1 MLKNYL
7 KIAWRNLMKSK
18 VFSFINI
25 FGLTVGITVCLMI
38 FLFVMNEFS
47 FDNFHTKGKEIYRVM
62 RTYDPSKPAVPY
74 LSGPYATAL
83 LNDFPGEIKQAV
95 RVMPDNDLV
104 SYKNRPFNEKNV
116 YLVDSNF
123 FTFFSFPLVKG
134 NPATALSDPNS
145 VVLTE
150 TTARKYFGNE
160 DPMGKIIELNHERK
174 LRVTGIARDVP
185 ANSHLNFDL
194 VMSLSFAYN
203 MPWFKV
209 WINNNHFVYVLLDAP
224 ANRASIEKRFPA
236 FMEKYMAPTMQQTG
250 LHVGLSM
257 TPLKEVYFEDASGF
271 DNVRHGSKKVVY
283 VFLSIAVLI
292 LLIACIN
299 FMNLSTIRAAERSK
313 EVGLRKVMGA
323 LRKNL
328 AGQFLG
334 ESLLLTVISCV
345 LSIGLL
351 QLLMPLYSDLL
362 GFKLNVPYT
371 SWWLYAFLIGTI
383 IVVGLLAGSYP
394 ALILSGFSPIEALKD
409 NRGNRR
415 LRPRRGVSKQPRRW
429 SLKLGKGGS
438 LFRQTLVV
446 VQFSISVF
454 LITGTIIITK
464 QMSFIKN
471 KALGYNQE
479 QALLL
484 PLDNND
490 IYKNMNR
497 FKQELQANSFIASV
511 SMMSGEPG
519 GFFDEHTFDVEG
531 RDNKVWKGR
540 TEFADF
546 EYVKTLGLKIIAGRD
561 LSSQYPTDTT
571 SAVLLNRMAA
581 TALGWT
587 PQQAVGKWIKNTV
600 RDSLRRRVV
609 GVIEDFNYTSLKENI
624 EPLVISPSMDRR
636 VAVVRLKA
644 GNLESNIALVKKAY
658 SGAAPS
664 YPFEYK
670 FLDRKFDEIYRKDI
684 RQQTILSIFAGLA
697 IVIACLGLFGLASFT
712 AAKRTKEI
720 GVRKV
725 LGSSVQNI
733 ILLLSK
739 DLLKPVVLATLIAIP
754 VAYSVMHSWLQN
766 FAYRTGLQWWIF
778 ALSAGIT
785 VVIALATVSF
795 RAVKAAIANP
805 TKSLRN
811 E

>member
-1 MLKNYL
+1 
-7 KIAWRNLMKSK
+7 
-18 VFSFINI
+18 
-25 FGLTVGITVCLMI
+25 
-38 FLFVMNEFS
+38 
-47 FDNFHTKGKEIYRVM
+47 
-62 RTYDPSKPAVPY
+62 
-74 LSGPYATAL
+74 
-83 LNDFPGEIKQAV
+83 
-95 RVMPDNDLV
+95 
-104 SYKNRPFNEKNV
+104 
-116 YLVDSNF
+116 
-123 FTFFSFPLVKG
+123 
-134 NPATALSDPNS
+134 
-145 VVLTE
+145 
-150 TTARKYFGNE
+150 
-160 DPMGKIIELNHERK
+160 MGKIIELNNERK

-185 ANSHLNFDL
+185 VNSHLNFDL
-194 VMSLSFAYN
+194 VMPLSFAYN
-203 MPWFKV
+203 MPFFKV
-209 WINNNHFVYVLLDAP
+209 WINNNHFVYVQLDAS
-224 ANRASIEKRFPA
+224 ANRASVERRFPA
-236 FMEKYMAPTMQQTG
+236 FMEKYLAPTMKQIG
-250 LHVGLSM
+250 NRFGLSLS
-257 TPLKEVYFEDASGF
+257 PLKDVYFSDESAF
-271 DNVRHGSKKVVY
+271 DKVKHGNKKVVY
-283 VFLSIAVLI
+283 IFLSIAVLI

-323 LRKNL
+323 LRMNL
-328 AGQFLG
+328 AGQFIG
-334 ESLLLTVISCV
+334 ESLLLVIISCV

-351 QLLMPLYSDLL
+351 QLLMPLYSNLL
-362 GFKLNVPYT
+362 GFKLSVPYS
-371 SWWLYAFLIGTI
+371 SWYFYAFFIGTI
-383 IVVGLLAGSYP
+383 IVVGFLAGSYP
-394 ALILSGFSPIEALKD
+394 ALILSGFSPIEALK
-409 NRGNRR
+409 GK
-415 LRPRRGVSKQPRRW
+415 LR
-429 SLKLGKGGS
+429 LGKGGS
-438 LFRQTLVV
+438 IFRQTLVV

-471 KALGYNQE
+471 QNLGYNQE
-479 QALLL
+479 QSLVF

-490 IYKNMNR
+490 IFNNMNR
-497 FKQELQANSFIASV
+497 FKQELQANSNIVSV

-519 GFFDEHTFDVEG
+519 GFFDDHTFEVEG
-531 RDNKVWKGR
+531 QDNRVWKGR

-561 LSSQYPTDTT
+561 LSSQFPTDTV

-587 PQQAVGKWIKNTV
+587 PQQAIGKWIKNTV

-609 GVIEDFNYTSLKENI
+609 GVVEDFNYASLKENI

-636 VAVVRLKA
+636 VTVVRLKA
-644 GNLESNIALVKKAY
+644 GNLQSNIDLVKKAY
-658 SGAAPS
+658 TNAAPA
-664 YPFEYK
+664 YPFEYT
-670 FLDRKFDEIYRKDI
+670 FLDGKFDALYRKDI
-684 RQQTILSIFAGLA
+684 REQTILSIFSGLA

-712 AAKRTKEI
+712 AEKRTKEI

-754 VAYSVMHSWLQN
+754 VAYSVMDSWLQN

-778 ALSAGIT
+778 VLSAGIT

-795 RAVKAAIANP
+795 RAVKAAVANP

>member
-38 FLFVMNEFS
+38 FLFIMNEFS
-47 FDNFHTKGKEIYRVM
+47 FDNFHTKGKDIYRVM
-62 RTYDPSKPAVPY
+62 RIYDPSKPAVPY

-104 SYKNRPFNEKNV
+104 SYKNKPFNEKNV

-123 FTFFSFPLVKG
+123 FTFFSFPLIKG
-134 NPATALSDPNS
+134 DPATALSDPNS
-145 VVLTE
+145 VVMTE
-150 TTARKYFGNE
+150 TTARKYFGSE
-160 DPMGKIIELNHERK
+160 DPMGKIIEVNNERK
-174 LRVTGIARDVP
+174 LRVTGIAKDVP
-185 ANSHLNFDL
+185 VNSHLNFDL
-194 VMSLSFAYN
+194 VMSLAFVYN
-203 MPWFKV
+203 APWFKV
-209 WINNNHFVYVLLDAP
+209 WLNNNHFVYVLLDRQ

-236 FMEKYMAPTMQQTG
+236 FMEKYMAPTMKQTG
-250 LHVGLSM
+250 LHAELSM
-257 TPLKEVYFEDASGF
+257 TSLKDVYFQEESGF
-271 DNVRHGSKKVVY
+271 DNVKHGSKKVVY
-283 VFLSIAVLI
+283 VFLSIAALI

-323 LRKNL
+323 LRNSL

-334 ESLLLTVISCV
+334 ESLLLAIISCV

-351 QLLMPLYSDLL
+351 LLLMPLYSDLL
-362 GFKLNVPYT
+362 GYKLNVPYT
-371 SWWLYAFLIGTI
+371 SWYLYAFLIGTI
-383 IVVGLLAGSYP
+383 IVVGVLAGSYP
-394 ALILSGFSPIEALKD
+394 ALILSGFSPIEALK
-409 NRGNRR
+409 GK
-415 LRPRRGVSKQPRRW
+415 LR
-429 SLKLGKGGS
+429 LGKGGS
-438 LFRQTLVV
+438 VFRQTLVV

-471 KALGYNQE
+471 KTLGYNQE
-479 QALLL
+479 QVVIF

-490 IYKNMNR
+490 IYKNMDR
-497 FKQELQANSFIASV
+497 FKKELQANSNIASV

-519 GFFDEHTFDVEG
+519 GFFDEHSFEVEG
-531 RDNKVWKGR
+531 QDNKVWRGR

-546 EYVKTLGLKIIAGRD
+546 EFVRTLGLKIIAGRD
-561 LSSQYPTDTT
+561 LSSSYPTDTL

-587 PQQAVGKWIKNTV
+587 PQQAIGKWIKNTV

-609 GVIEDFNYTSLKENI
+609 GVVEDFNYKSLKENI
-624 EPLVISPSMDRR
+624 EPLVISPSLDRR

-644 GNLESNIALVKKAY
+644 GNLQSNVELIKKAY
-658 SGAAPS
+658 AEAAPA

-670 FLDRKFDEIYRKDI
+670 FLDQKFEELYRKDI
-684 RQQTILSIFAGLA
+684 RQQAILSIFSGLA

-739 DLLKPVVLATLIAIP
+739 DLLKPVMLATLIAIP
-754 VAYSVMHSWLQN
+754 VAYTVMNSWLQG

-778 ALSAGIT
+778 ALAAGIT

-795 RAVKAAIANP
+795 RAVKAAMANP
-805 TKSLRN
+805 TKSLRA